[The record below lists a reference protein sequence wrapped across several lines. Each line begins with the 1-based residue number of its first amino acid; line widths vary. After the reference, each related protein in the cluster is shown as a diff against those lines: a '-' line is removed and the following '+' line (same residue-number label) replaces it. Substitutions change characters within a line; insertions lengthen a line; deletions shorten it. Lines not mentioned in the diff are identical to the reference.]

1 MPQSGCSALHGVNP
15 NLKKRLFISIDHFR
29 ILGTSIKMVTNM
41 KLAFTNVP
49 LRHSSAHVIQKWL
62 RSKRLIIVRLEY
74 IS

>member
-1 MPQSGCSALHGVNP
+1 
-15 NLKKRLFISIDHFR
+15 
-29 ILGTSIKMVTNM
+29 MVTNM

-62 RSKRLIIVRLEY
+62 RFKRLMIVRLEY